1 MVLYIATIIF
11 FGSLIGLGS
20 LLFLKVPKL
29 LELQENSVSKFN
41 LNKSYTD
48 FKTKIK
54 AVNPLKN
61 ISGDLVVHKTLSK
74 IRVLAL
80 KTEHGIAKRL
90 ESLRKKSQKEKIV
103 KEDNYWND
111 LNKSINKEKTEK

>member
-1 MVLYIATIIF
+1 MGEYIATIIF
-11 FGSLIGLGS
+11 FSSLISLGS
-20 LLFLKVPKL
+20 IAFLQIPKL

-41 LNKSYTD
+41 LKRTYTD

-54 AVNPLKN
+54 TANPLKN

-80 KTEHGIAKRL
+80 KTENKIAKRL
-90 ESLRKKSQKEKIV
+90 ELIRKKSQKEKVV